1 MSAYAELERIQIQQ
15 AYEQM
20 LDDIRPHVNE
30 PKQLAEIEKAYRYC
44 LEKYDGK
51 YLVSGKAYLFHL
63 IDMARVAVLEV
74 GLGYMSVVSAFLHG
88 ITYKE
93 HVEVSEIEGLF
104 GKTVAIILT
113 GFDKISK
120 MDTEKVAYNSDNFR
134 VLFLAMVEDMRSVLL
149 KVVHRVYDVRNP
161 QDVDSNRLEKYFHE
175 IKYIY
180 IPILHRLGLYKLK
193 AELEEKLMLHDNPEE
208 YQAIASKIEATKES
222 RQQTVDLFLAP
233 IIRAL
238 DLESDKSI
246 RSGKN
251 KFTYTI
257 KWRMKSIPSIFAK
270 MKAKNVPFEEVYDLL
285 AARVIIN
292 CAPKDEITCCWMVY
306 SVITNLYEPNPER
319 LRDWI
324 TKPKASG
331 YESLHTTVKFRE
343 KQWFEIQIRTT
354 RMDEIAET
362 GQAAHYLYKGEKPN
376 SEDWLL
382 HVREVL
388 ENPGMVSFETSY
400 KKNYQSDK
408 IFIFTPEGD
417 LKQLPVGSTV
427 LDFAFEVHTKVG
439 ESCNGAKINGR
450 VVQIRH
456 ELTNG
461 DRVEIIT
468 SKKQSPNA
476 DWLNWVVTDKA
487 KNKIRRYLKEQELKE
502 SELGKGLLQRR
513 LKNWKISSAEDVIE
527 QLVKEYKCENSL
539 QLYHKI
545 ATEQIDLADVKRFLS
560 KEIDA
565 HGEKAERLVQEP
577 TETNKKEVF
586 HDNDEGLSIG
596 EDIDNVNYKLA
607 KCCNPIPGDRV
618 FGFVTNDGNITIH
631 RVNCP
636 NAKSLQERYGYRIIN
651 VKWNG
656 MKSGVSQA
664 TIRIFGNNEQG
675 LLGKI
680 TKVISEDMQV
690 DMKNLTFNSN
700 KEGFAEGK
708 VVIQISDIES
718 LKKLISKIKE
728 IKGVLEVVRIDE

>member
-1 MSAYAELERIQIQQ
+1 
-15 AYEQM
+15 
-20 LDDIRPHVNE
+20 
-30 PKQLAEIEKAYRYC
+30 
-44 LEKYDGK
+44 
-51 YLVSGKAYLFHL
+51 
-63 IDMARVAVLEV
+63 
-74 GLGYMSVVSAFLHG
+74 
-88 ITYKE
+88 
-93 HVEVSEIEGLF
+93 
-104 GKTVAIILT
+104 
-113 GFDKISK
+113 
-120 MDTEKVAYNSDNFR
+120 
-134 VLFLAMVEDMRSVLL
+134 
-149 KVVHRVYDVRNP
+149 
-161 QDVDSNRLEKYFHE
+161 
-175 IKYIY
+175 
-180 IPILHRLGLYKLK
+180 
-193 AELEEKLMLHDNPEE
+193 MLHDNPEE

-565 HGEKAERLVQEP
+565 HG
-577 TETNKKEVF
+577 
-586 HDNDEGLSIG
+586 G

>member
-1 MSAYAELERIQIQQ
+1 MNPYTQEERTQIQS

-20 LDDIRPHVNE
+20 LEDIQPHVND
-30 PKQLAEIEKAYRYC
+30 PRQLEAVEKAYRYC

-51 YLVSGKAYLFHL
+51 HMVSGKAYLYHL
-63 IDMARVAVLEV
+63 IDMARIAVLEV
-74 GLGYMSVVSAFLHG
+74 GLGYMSVVAAFLHG

-93 HVEVSEIEGLF
+93 NVDIHEIETLF
-104 GKTVAIILT
+104 GKTVASILT
-113 GFDKISK
+113 GFDSISALQ
-120 MDTEKVAYNSDNFR
+120 TEKVAYNSDNFR
-134 VLFLAMVEDMRSVLL
+134 VLFLALVEDMRSVLL

-161 QDVDSNRLEKYFHE
+161 QDVDADRLDKYFHE

-193 AELEEKLMLHDNPEE
+193 AEMEEKLMRYENPEE
-208 YQAIASKIEATKES
+208 FLALEAKIEATKES
-222 RQQTVDLFLAP
+222 RQQTVDRFLAP
-233 IIRAL
+233 IIRSL
-238 DLESDKSI
+238 DYESEKSI

-285 AARVIIN
+285 AARVVIH

-306 SVITNLYEPNPER
+306 SVITSIYEPNPER

-331 YESLHTTVKFRE
+331 YESLHTTVKYND
-343 KQWFEIQIRTT
+343 KLWFEVQIRTT
-354 RMDEIAET
+354 RMDDIAET

-382 HVREVL
+382 NVREVL
-388 ENPGMVSFETSY
+388 ENPGLVSFENSY
-400 KKNYQSDK
+400 KKKYQSDK

-439 ESCNGAKINGR
+439 ETCNGAKVNGK

-456 ELTNG
+456 VLNNG

-468 SKKQSPNA
+468 NKKQSPNA
-476 DWLNWVVTDKA
+476 DWLNWVVTEKA
-487 KNKIRRYLKEQELKE
+487 RNKIRRFLKEEELKE
-502 SELGKGLLQRR
+502 SELGKGLLHRR
-513 LKNWKISSAEDVIE
+513 LKNWKFPVTEEVIE
-527 QLVKEYKCENSL
+527 LLVKEFKTENSL
-539 QLYHKI
+539 QLYHNI
-545 ATEQIDLADVKRFLS
+545 ATEKIDLTAVKHFLS
-560 KEIDA
+560 KEFDS
-565 HGEKAERLVQEP
+565 HGEKVEHLPQESV
-577 TETNKKEVF
+577 ESNKKETTAE
-586 HDNDEGLSIG
+586 NDEGLSIG
-596 EDIDNVNYKLA
+596 EDIGNVNYKLA
-607 KCCNPIPGDRV
+607 KCCNPIPGDKV
-618 FGFVTNDGNITIH
+618 FGFVTNEGNITIH

-636 NAKSLQERYGYRIIN
+636 NAKRLQERYGYRIIN

-656 MKSGVSQA
+656 IESGVSQA
-664 TIRIFGNNEQG
+664 TIRIQGNNVQG

-690 DMKNLTFNSN
+690 DMKNLTFNSDKN
-700 KEGFAEGK
+700 GFAEGK
-708 VVIQISDIES
+708 VVLQISDVTS
-718 LKKLISKIKE
+718 LEQLMNRIKA
-728 IKGVLEVVRIDE
+728 IDGVLEVIRIDE

>member
-1 MSAYAELERIQIQQ
+1 MSVYGVEERVQIQQ
-15 AYEQM
+15 AYVKM
-20 LDDIRPHVNE
+20 LEDIRPQVFE
-30 PKQLAEIEKAYRYC
+30 PKQLEEIEKAYQYC
-44 LEKYDGK
+44 LGKYDGK
-51 YLVSGKAYLFHL
+51 KLVSGKAYLFHL
-63 IDMARVAVLEV
+63 IDMARIAVLEV
-74 GLGYMSVVSAFLHG
+74 GLGYMSVVAAFLHG

-93 HVEVSEIEGLF
+93 NVEISEIEQMF
-104 GKTVAIILT
+104 GKTVAIILM

-120 MDTEKVAYNSDNFR
+120 LETEKVAYNSDNFR
-134 VLFLAMVEDMRSVLL
+134 VLFLAVVEDMRSVLL

-161 QDVDSNRLEKYFHE
+161 QDVDAGRMEKYFHE

-193 AELEEKLMLHDNPEE
+193 AEMEEKLMRHENPEE
-208 YQAIASKIEATKES
+208 FLAIQAKIEATKES
-222 RQQTVDLFLAP
+222 RRHTVERFMAP
-233 IIRAL
+233 VIRGL
-238 DLESDKSI
+238 DSEREKSI
-246 RSGKN
+246 RSGKY

-285 AARVIIN
+285 AARVIID

-306 SVITNLYEPNPER
+306 SVITNIYEPNPER

-331 YESLHTTVKFRE
+331 YESLHTTVKFDE

-388 ENPGMVSFETSY
+388 ENPGMVSFENSY
-400 KKNYQSDK
+400 KKLYQSEK

-417 LKQLPVGSTV
+417 LKQLPIGSTV
-427 LDFAFEVHTKVG
+427 LDFAFEVHTRVG
-439 ESCNGAKINGR
+439 ETCIGAKVNNR

-456 ELTNG
+456 ILNNG

-468 SKKQSPNA
+468 NKKQSPNA
-476 DWLNWVVTDKA
+476 DWLNWVTTDKA
-487 KNKIRRYLKEQELKE
+487 KNKIRRFLKEEELKE
-502 SELGKGLLQRR
+502 SEVGKGLLHRR
-513 LKNWKISSAEDVIE
+513 LKNWKFPATEDVIE
-527 QLVKEYKCENSL
+527 LLVKEFKCENSL
-539 QLYHKI
+539 QLYHEI
-545 ATEQIDLADVKRFLS
+545 ATEKIDLADVKHLLS
-560 KEIDA
+560 KKYDGRDRVEHTA
-565 HGEKAERLVQEP
+565 QEP
-577 TETNKKEVF
+577 QETNKKEVV
-586 HDNDEGLSIG
+586 HENDEGLSIG
-596 EDIDNVNYKLA
+596 EDIGNVNYKIA
-607 KCCNPIPGDRV
+607 KCCNPIPGDKV

-631 RVNCP
+631 RVHCP

-656 MKSGVSQA
+656 IESGVSQA
-664 TIRIFGNNEQG
+664 TIRISALNTQG

-680 TKVISEDMQV
+680 TKVISEDMRV
-690 DMKNLTFNSN
+690 DMRNLTFNSD
-700 KEGFAEGK
+700 KEGYAEGK
-708 VVIQISDIES
+708 VVLQISDILS
-718 LKKLISKIKE
+718 LEKLIGKIKE
-728 IKGVLEVVRIDE
+728 INGVLEVTRIDE